1 MAIVLLVED
10 DTNVLA
16 SMETLLVMAGHRVQR
31 AENGNEAFLAA
42 SEDAPDII
50 ITDVVMPVMD
60 GLALVRA
67 LRAAPVLAHIPVIL
81 TTAVN
86 VPQGLPVQALLRK
99 PFVAA
104 HLLNLIYKLVEKRS

>member
-1 MAIVLLVED
+1 
-10 DTNVLA
+10 
-16 SMETLLVMAGHRVQR
+16 
-31 AENGNEAFLAA
+31 
-42 SEDAPDII
+42 
-50 ITDVVMPVMD
+50 
-60 GLALVRA
+60 
-67 LRAAPVLAHIPVIL
+67 VIL

>member
-42 SEDAPDII
+42 SDDAPDII
-50 ITDVVMPVMD
+50 ISDVVMPVMD

-67 LRAAPVLAHIPVIL
+67 LRAAPLLAHIPVIL

-104 HLLNLIYKLVEKRS
+104 QLLNLIYKLVEKRS